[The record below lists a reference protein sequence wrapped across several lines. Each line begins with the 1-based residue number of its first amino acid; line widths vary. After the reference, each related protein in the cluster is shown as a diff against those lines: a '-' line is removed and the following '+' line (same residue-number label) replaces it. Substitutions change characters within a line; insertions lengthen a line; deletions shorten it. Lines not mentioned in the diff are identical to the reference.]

1 MSLHISTLAFKIHIP
16 LLTECFIWTLLFCSS
31 SVQSIAEGTYIQ
43 MDRSKPSRWGMHIPT
58 SQWSQCHAH
67 LHNFM
72 RIPQNLPSLN
82 TCYHYSRVLPPSYTY
97 LHNHSNV
104 QNAGQIH
111 AEKLISCSFP
121 CSLLPCLSFFSLKA
135 CHFIKKSALKRTNV
149 WCTWKPTAFCKQE
162 VDELTNV
169 HKNKTTQGWNK
180 WQSTHSS
187 LHQSDLSI
195 LQEMF
200 LLRATT
206 ARLVGKVYCQYML
219 LSYNYSHTIGASGK

>member
-1 MSLHISTLAFKIHIP
+1 MHTCTISCASHRTYPALILAIITVGSYHLHTHISIIIVMYKMPVRYMQRNWFPAVFLAHF
-16 LLTECFIWTLLFCSS
+16 
-31 SVQSIAEGTYIQ
+31 
-43 MDRSKPSRWGMHIPT
+43 
-58 SQWSQCHAH
+58 
-67 LHNFM
+67 
-72 RIPQNLPSLN
+72 
-82 TCYHYSRVLPPSYTY
+82 Y
-97 LHNHSNV
+97 LV
-104 QNAGQIH
+104 F
-111 AEKLISCSFP
+111 L
-121 CSLLPCLSFFSLKA
+121 FFSLKA

-149 WCTWKPTAFCKQE
+149 WCTWKPTAFYKQE